1 MIGVQTAGGLN
12 YAGGPAAGVQVA
24 TGANLLSGSLAGVQ
38 IAAGYNSASDSSGVQ
53 IAGGANRARTVSG
66 TQVSIAAN
74 VAEDVNGVQLGL
86 VNVGRRVSGLQLG
99 LVNVA
104 ESSSASIGLLNFISD
119 GIHDAGGEFSE
130 VGPSA
135 LARLGGR
142 RVYTILSLGA
152 SNEHAS
158 GVPVLKVGFSGTLLA
173 GLGLGVHTQLGSWSI
188 DPEILARKLFF
199 TDAEGNN
206 LLTTFRLALGV
217 PLAGNLR
224 FVFGPSFNAFFD
236 FHNKFPQFGYGWTI
250 STHGYPVKLWPG
262 AFAGIR
268 F

>member
-1 MIGVQTAGGLN
+1 MIGMQSAGGLN
-12 YAGGPAAGVQVA
+12 YAGGPAIGVQGA
-24 TGANLLSGSLAGVQ
+24 TGANLLAGSLSGVQ

-53 IAGGANRARTVSG
+53 IAVGANRARTVSG

-74 VAEDVNGVQLGL
+74 VAEDVNGVQLAL

-104 ESSSASIGLLNFISD
+104 DSSSASVGLLNFISD

-130 VGPSA
+130 VGASA

-142 RVYTILSLGA
+142 RIYTILSLGA

-158 GVPVLKVGFSGTLLA
+158 GVPVLKVGFSGTLLI

-188 DPEILARKLFF
+188 DPEILARKLFL

-250 STHGYPVKLWPG
+250 STRGYPVKLWPG